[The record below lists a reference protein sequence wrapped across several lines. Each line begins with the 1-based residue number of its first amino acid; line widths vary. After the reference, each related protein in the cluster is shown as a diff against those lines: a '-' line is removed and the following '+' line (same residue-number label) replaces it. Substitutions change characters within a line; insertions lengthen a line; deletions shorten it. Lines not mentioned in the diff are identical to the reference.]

1 MKKLKVK
8 NILFSVLIIVT
19 VAIFLTSCQQDS
31 LINTDVVPSE
41 ENSELILKSAKDL
54 NMITLNTQLLDSPD
68 IFNGPQC
75 DGQVCEERALSCC
88 DYVTGQAIQ
97 YDVIALQEAFDN
109 TARGHLVNCI
119 ESQGYICYESDNGQF
134 LEEGAGLVT
143 CFRLQ
148 TIDQNSIYGGL
159 YEFDECSNASGSDCL
174 SQKGFMVHSFKP
186 KNGCYIYLV
195 NTHMDAGEEWK
206 DRYVRRLQAAQINSV
221 IKNVN
226 TSVIITGDLNIIGV
240 LNPEPSNEF
249 GRIMDIWDGE
259 AHFQIANQPPSPTA
273 GQNTSSGFT
282 KTLDHFILINRY
294 ASNIRNVVYDDLGF
308 DCRNSYYK
316 VNYWGTAYVWGYPIT
331 VLKSS
336 YPYRNHASALAFAAT
351 QDNAGVETVSAPR
364 CGDFLDVPRPRTDH
378 LPTAIGFRVCN

>member
-8 NILFSVLIIVT
+8 SILFSLLAMTVLAV
-19 VAIFLTSCQQDS
+19 FMTSCEQNA
-31 LINTDVVPSE
+31 LINTEVIHSDQ
-41 ENSELILKSAKDL
+41 NSDLVLKSPKNL
-54 NMITLNTQLLDSPD
+54 SMITLNTQLLDSPN
-68 IFNGPQC
+68 ISNGPQC
-75 DGQVCEERALSCC
+75 DGQVCKERALSCC
-88 DYVTGQAIQ
+88 DYVTGQATK

-109 TARGHLVNCI
+109 TAREHLVNCI
-119 ESQGYICYESDNGQF
+119 ESQGYICYESDNGQ
-134 LEEGAGLVT
+134 LWEEGAGLVT

-159 YEFDECSNASGSDCL
+159 YEFDDCSNASGSDCL

-195 NTHMDAGEEWK
+195 NTHMDAGEEWR
-206 DRYVRRLQAAQINSV
+206 DGYVRRLQAGQINSV

-240 LNPEPSNEF
+240 LNPEPNNEF
-249 GRIMDIWDGE
+249 GKIMDIWDGE
-259 AHFQIANQPPSPTA
+259 AHFQIANQSPSPTA
-273 GQNTSSGFT
+273 GQNPSSGFT

-316 VNYWGTAYVWGYPIT
+316 VNYWDTAYVWGYPIS

-336 YPYRNHASALAFAAT
+336 PPYRNYSSAASFASTKPNAT
-351 QDNAGVETVSAPR
+351 VEAVSANR
-364 CGDFLDVPRPRTDH
+364 CGDFVDVPRPRTDH
-378 LPTAIGFRVCN
+378 LPTAVSFRMCN